1 MKQEEKISPQMLP
14 KEARIKVL
22 TDVEDVD
29 GVTCAALILRR
40 FPNAIIETG
49 SAKGGGMS
57 GKYDIIVDLPLE
69 KSLETHAWVDH
80 HFSTV
85 QEGKCDKKVYDSS
98 AKSAASLLAR
108 YLGTEAD
115 ELVEIA
121 NRADS
126 VSYLTDAP
134 LELEGDYDPAWDVN
148 DAVKAISSSEV
159 FIEIARALAFEGLEG
174 MKRKFEAEISHTRGL
189 RRRAEKAV
197 QMISQRAQ
205 EQGFDA
211 LILLTPP
218 FERRGSTV
226 SGHIVFSLY
235 RRGRMKA
242 SAVFY
247 PGGCWINV
255 SKNFYGMDASK
266 IAKRYGGGGHR
277 VSAGA
282 PIGPDK
288 LEDIKREFEKIGL
301 KPILID
307 LRKSFGVP

>member
-1 MKQEEKISPQMLP
+1 MLP
-14 KEARIKVL
+14 KDAMVKVL
-22 TDVEDVD
+22 TDIEDVD
-29 GVTCAALILRR
+29 GVTCAALILKR

-49 SAKGGGMS
+49 SAKGGEMS
-57 GKYDIIVDLPLE
+57 GKYNIIVDLPLE
-69 KSLETHAWVDH
+69 KSLETYAWVDH

-85 QEGKCDKKVYDSS
+85 QEGKCEEKVYDSS
-98 AKSAASLLAR
+98 ARSAASLLAR
-108 YLGTEAD
+108 YLGIEAD

-134 LELEGDYDPAWDVN
+134 LELKGNYGPAWDVN
-148 DAVKAISSSEV
+148 DAVKAISSSED
-159 FIEIARALAFEGLEG
+159 FIGIAKALAFEGLEG
-174 MKRKFEAEISHTRGL
+174 MRKKFEAQISHTRGL

-197 QMISQRAQ
+197 QMISQKVQ
-205 EQGFDA
+205 EQGADA

-235 RRGRMKA
+235 RRGEMKA
-242 SAVFY
+242 STVFY

-255 SKNFYGMDASK
+255 SKNFFGLDASK
-266 IAKRYGGGGHR
+266 IAKSYGGGGHR

-282 PIGPDK
+282 PIGPEK
-288 LEDIKREFEKIGL
+288 LEDIKRELEKVGL
-301 KPILID
+301 KPIIID
-307 LRKSFGVP
+307 LRKQF

>member
-1 MKQEEKISPQMLP
+1 MKREGISSLRMLP
-14 KEARIKVL
+14 KEARVKAL

-29 GVTCAALILRR
+29 GVVCAALILKR

-57 GKYDIIVDLPLE
+57 GKYDIVVDLPLE

-85 QEGKCDKKVYDSS
+85 QEGKCEERVYDPS
-98 AKSAASLLAR
+98 AKSAASLLAG
-108 YLGTEAD
+108 YLGIEAN
-115 ELVEIA
+115 ELVGIA

-148 DAVKAISSSEV
+148 DVVKAISSSED
-159 FIEIARALAFEGLEG
+159 FIKIAKALALEG
-174 MKRKFEAEISHTRGL
+174 PNGVRRKFEAGISHTRGL
-189 RRRAEKAV
+189 RRGAEKAV
-197 QMISQRAQ
+197 QMISQKAR
-205 EQGFDA
+205 EQGSDA
-211 LILLTPP
+211 LILLMPP
-218 FERRGSTV
+218 VERRGSTV

-235 RRGRMKA
+235 RRGRIKA

-247 PGGCWINV
+247 AGGCWVNV
-255 SKNFYGMDASK
+255 SKNFRDIDASK

-282 PIGPDK
+282 PIGLEK
-288 LEDIKREFEKIGL
+288 LEDIKLEFERAGL
-301 KPILID
+301 KPMVVD
-307 LRKSFGVP
+307 LRKQF